1 VVGELE
7 LAYEAMELAEDPGFT
22 LTVYPAVPGSPSD
35 ERIRM
40 LASWAATE
48 RIQDLADASQPQGV
62 DHP

>member
-1 VVGELE
+1 
-7 LAYEAMELAEDPGFT
+7 MELAEDPGFT

-48 RIQDLADASQPQGV
+48 RIQDLADASRPQGV